1 MNMKA
6 EYITP
11 DTLTVQLAQ
20 ETGAVICASGNAT
33 IFSNPLIT
41 PRDLEED

>member
-20 ETGAVICASGNAT
+20 ETGAVICASGESL
-33 IFSNPLIT
+33 FGNPSILD
-41 PRDLEED
+41 RELEVD